1 MIIYLMNK
9 KKKLIYDNIHGYI
22 ELDPLCL
29 NIIDS
34 PEFQR
39 LRNIK
44 QLGACYYVFPNA
56 THSRFEHSLG
66 VSHLAKEMITN
77 ISFNQP
83 ELNITKEM
91 IVNIQIAGLCHDLGH
106 GPYSHL
112 FDNHILF
119 DNKSINNIH
128 EMRSCHLLEELVKNN
143 TIELSCKQLDI
154 IKELIHPQNRKDL
167 NLPDYMYQIV
177 SNVFNGIDVDKFD
190 YLKRDC
196 YMLGLSYSFDYHRII
211 SQARVISNQICFPE
225 KIYHS
230 IYQIFIT
237 RWRLHTEIYTHPV
250 VRCIEWMIVDC
261 LKIANKD
268 LNIIDSIE
276 DMSKFYKIDDSI
288 LKIIEYLDIPE
299 TNIILDRIK
308 KRDLYDF
315 IGEIK
320 LTTDTE
326 INLEKLNINKLDIVE
341 SDLILDIVKIGYN
354 EDPIK
359 NVYFYDL
366 NNLQEINNKL
376 SYRLDE
382 NHKSNIIPTNFSDIK
397 LRIYVRNREKKD
409 IINQLFNSISISIK

>member
-409 IINQLFNSISISIK
+409 VINQLFNSISISIK